1 MRTTGVT
8 VGDVVAAQQDGDF
21 SYRPITIHGRQQ
33 ETVTLQV
40 TLTDT
45 RTGRPY
51 ALDIPYTLTAEDTQI
66 TATFVVGRLRLE
78 KAVPFGPARRRL
90 PPHGGGACLGAP
102 ARCGLDPQS
111 RPAPVPGYHL

>member
-1 MRTTGVT
+1 M
-8 VGDVVAAQQDGDF
+8 
-21 SYRPITIHGRQQ
+21 
-33 ETVTLQV
+33 

-51 ALDIPYTLTAEDTQI
+51 TLDIPYTLTAEDTQI

-78 KAVPFGPARRRL
+78 KAVPFGQPAAGFL
-90 PPHGGGACLGAP
+90 PTEEELVSALRPLWAGPP
-102 ARCGLDPQS
+102 A